1 MSSWLESKKTMLW
14 LWLAVFITA
23 LSVVYSSHKAREA
36 FVVWQQQ
43 LADAEQF
50 EVEWGRLLLEKSSSA
65 AYGKLQ
71 WIAEQRL
78 HMQVPEGEQ
87 LVFVKPKREGE

>member
-1 MSSWLESKKTMLW
+1 MNSWLASGKTLVW
-14 LWLAVFITA
+14 LWLAVFVTA
-23 LSVVYSSHKAREA
+23 IAVVYSSHKAREA
-36 FVVWQQQ
+36 FVVSQQQ
-43 LADAEQF
+43 LSSAEQY

-71 WIAEQRL
+71 WVAEQRL

-87 LVFVKPKREGE
+87 LVLVKAKREGQ